1 MSSRPVLV
9 TGGTGFIGRH
19 LIERLLDDGEDI
31 VMLTRPSSIVH
42 ETITGR
48 VEHVECASGWSQE
61 NLEIALKDYDFSLI
75 YHLAS
80 YGVLPGNRNIMPMLE
95 INASLPAT
103 LVLLAAERNAGMVMT
118 GTCAEYMKP
127 DSENPLAEKAPLE
140 MNKLYGTSK
149 AAGGLLASAAAQQV
163 AVNLRVLRLFNVY
176 GPGEAPHRLLP
187 SLWSNLRA
195 GEHVP
200 LSEGT
205 QVRDFVYIKDVV
217 ESVVQ
222 AGNSIC
228 NDEHEYFTTIW
239 NVCTGSG
246 STVRSF
252 ARKMASLMEVPSDLL
267 GFGDVPIREDE
278 VPWLVGAPDRIQSEL
293 GWKAEYD
300 LESGLQHALEA
311 MSEN

>member
-1 MSSRPVLV
+1 MSNRPVLV

-19 LIERLLDDGEDI
+19 LIERLLQDGEHI
-31 VMLTRPSSIVH
+31 VMLTRPSSIVP
-42 ETITGR
+42 EAIPGR
-48 VEHVECASGWSQE
+48 VERVECTSDWSQK
-61 NLEIALKDYDFSLI
+61 NLATTLKDYDFSLI

-80 YGVLPGNRNIMPMLE
+80 YGVMPGNRNIMPMVE
-95 INASLPAT
+95 INATLPAT
-103 LVLLAAERNAGMVMT
+103 LVLLAAERSAGMVMT

-127 DSENPLAEKAPLE
+127 DSTIPLAEEAPLE

-163 AVNLRVLRLFNVY
+163 AVNLRILRLFNVY
-176 GPGEAPHRLLP
+176 GPGEASHRLLP
-187 SLWSNLRA
+187 SLWRNLRA
-195 GEHVP
+195 GEHVS

-205 QVRDFVYIKDVV
+205 QVRDFVYIKDAV

-228 NDEHEYFTTIW
+228 NNEHENFTAIW
-239 NVCTGSG
+239 NVCTGNG

-252 ARKMASLMEVPSDLL
+252 ARMMASLMEVPCDLL
-267 GFGDVPIREDE
+267 GFGDIPMREDE

-293 GWKAEYD
+293 GWRAEHN
-300 LESGLQHALEA
+300 LKIGLQHMLEA
-311 MSEN
+311 MSED